1 MTTSRDRDRAYLSDP
16 NQWHHWPLVPV
27 KTINT
32 QFRHIGVIID
42 EPRDE
47 GWRVL
52 DTNIFSFVGTAP
64 FTTFSTL
71 DALLDVW
78 AVD

>member
-1 MTTSRDRDRAYLSDP
+1 MPDDRSRDRAYLSDP
-16 NQWHHWPLVPV
+16 NQWHHWPCVSV

-52 DTNIFSFVGTAP
+52 DTNIFSFDRMAL